1 MADSIKVQGWCPT
14 AWKPMR
20 SEDGWIVRVRPVCA
34 SINAAQWAALAA
46 LALSLA
52 HPQIELTRLGNVQ
65 LRGVADADLPALLS
79 QLVAAR
85 LIPADAD
92 ADLAPP
98 VHCTPFYEAH
108 DRTHQ
113 LAALL
118 GRAVVERLCPSAL
131 ERQDM
136 AALPSKFGLLVDD
149 AARSLGG
156 VASDLRVWADADG
169 GYGLA
174 LGEAGDWYRFGDV
187 QQLVDAA
194 IHIAAWF
201 ARARMAVSGKPPTR
215 LQALLP
221 SLPLETPAL
230 RAAVPQG
237 AQPPA
242 AAPVL
247 PGQLAQGWVLGAPLG
262 RIDAL
267 AMQALAASLPA
278 DTEIRVTP
286 WRSLLLMSA
295 DAPARVARLDARH
308 WMTDAA
314 DARLRV
320 SACTGS
326 PRCAQAHVPAQDMAL
341 QLAPHVPERGH
352 LHVSGCAK
360 FCALSSDATSL
371 IFASTSAPD
380 AVWLHAGAAG
390 QPGCPTVRLP
400 YRAGSAL
407 PAELPTLLH
416 DLPL

>member
-1 MADSIKVQGWCPT
+1 
-14 AWKPMR
+14 MR

-34 SINAAQWAALAA
+34 SISAAQWAALAA
-46 LALSLA
+46 WALSLA

-65 LRGVADADLPALLS
+65 LRGVADADLPALLA

-98 VHCTPFYEAH
+98 VHCTPFYMVH

-113 LAALL
+113 LAMLL

-131 ERQDM
+131 ERQGM

-156 VASDLRVWADADG
+156 IACDLRVWADADG

-174 LGEAGDWYRFGDV
+174 LGNAGDWYRFGDV

-194 IHIAAWF
+194 IHMATWF
-201 ARARMAVSGKPPTR
+201 ASARMVVSGKPLTR

-278 DTEIRVTP
+278 DAEIRVTP

-308 WMTDAA
+308 WMSDAA

-341 QLAPHVPERGH
+341 QLASHVPERGH

-371 IFASTSAPD
+371 IFASPSATD
-380 AVWLHAGAAG
+380 GVWLHAGSAG
-390 QPGCPTVRLP
+390 QPDRPRGQFP

-407 PAELPTLLH
+407 PAELHTLLH

>member
-1 MADSIKVQGWCPT
+1 
-14 AWKPMR
+14 MR

-34 SINAAQWAALAA
+34 SISAAQWAALAA

-65 LRGVADADLPALLS
+65 LRGVADADLPALLA

-98 VHCTPFYEAH
+98 VHCTPFYETH

-113 LAALL
+113 LAMLL

-131 ERQDM
+131 ERQGM

-149 AARSLGG
+149 AARSLCGI
-156 VASDLRVWADADG
+156 ACDLRVWADADG

-174 LGEAGDWYRFGDV
+174 LGNAGDWYRFGDV

-194 IHIAAWF
+194 IHMATWF
-201 ARARMAVSGKPPTR
+201 ASARMVVSGKPPTR

-230 RAAVPQG
+230 RAAVPQL

-247 PGQLAQGWVLGAPLG
+247 PGPLAQGWVLGAPLG

-267 AMQALAASLPA
+267 AMQALAASLAA

-295 DAPARVARLDARH
+295 DAPSCIARLDAQH

-341 QLAPHVPERGH
+341 QLASHVPERGH

-371 IFASTSAPD
+371 IFASPSATD
-380 AVWLHAGAAG
+380 GVWLHAGSAG
-390 QPGCPTVRLP
+390 QPDRPRGQFP

-407 PAELPTLLH
+407 PAELHTLLH